1 MGVEAFLVTALPYSA
16 DPAEDF
22 HVSLFV
28 THRLTPTGGGEGT
41 LAEFPNVVDWATRVG
56 DATFRLTGSDGKAV
70 PATALVDRIR
80 PDWWT
85 GVFPKDLLV
94 RPWETLELAAVP
106 WRTFPAHKMDV
117 YSRLTHTFAALLS
130 PVGPPS
136 VVERLLPAI
145 ALGAQA
151 FTGPGGFTVGTTSTD
166 EASVRFPS
174 SPTTSALASLLDAG
188 GTSRERLKERFEAL
202 VMRAAVHGMGKDDP
216 RRDSVLRA
224 LELIDEVWTSSLDER
239 TEQGTVTAAHP
250 SVLGQAAL
258 DLHLARRFYERPE
271 EQRPY
276 VERPPEEPPPHVR
289 PQPIEPD
296 FHQRCSLLADTPS
309 VLREL
314 GLVVDLRVDDLSRL
328 SNLAWIRA
336 DIVVPGLS
344 NAIENQPAVSCRVRG
359 TAFTTVSSSGDYA
372 DGALK
377 VGDQRRYQ
385 VLDLDPDASGLK
397 LERFFRSLP
406 RVVYSALNGDPADA
420 APATLRSS
428 GFAVARRDRSARL
441 RGRLTNAAARDEALR
456 TGTAPPLD
464 TESVT
469 RGLRLE
475 VWDDVSGEWHS
486 LHERVIDVEVDGKV
500 VVVGENDVGFLQ
512 GAALTRADE
521 SVSED
526 SQRPFH
532 AHEVLAGWEGWSLS
546 VPPVGLVLVDETE
559 GPVDPPDEERIT
571 PVVVR
576 SRLKD
581 GTLPRLRY
589 GRSYAFRAWGVDLA
603 GNSPPASIGDVADAD
618 DADAGSAGPRERA
631 APAGTHGDAVIDDL
645 QVLSEQA
652 RAVLRVTL
660 PYLHSAG
667 RAGRRVRIETLAPTR
682 VDAVNRLLRARLAAT
697 APSAARTASR
707 VQRIERVVAETIESE
722 ERLIVPTSATVAPSV
737 LERARAAAP
746 VPRLRAAAPT
756 TAGAP
761 DAPAGELVT
770 TPHPFLRWD
779 AVLPPAWVPRHPY
792 TEGESLL
799 TVVIRSG
806 VTQAEDGTVTVTDPP
821 AFASTTVASHPEL
834 RWRGDSQ
841 RHLVPPKTCQ
851 LESERHGK
859 FDDAF
864 GPGATPADRRRALAI
879 SLRESGT
886 FFDRSVAD
894 LTTPGNR
901 VGVTGVELHH
911 APTADPDALV
921 TLDQIDADRG
931 LAPGPGQYVVHDVD
945 DLVVPYL
952 PDPLAHGVAFVFPDA
967 GRDHRLDFPFAVEGV
982 TLPFN
987 GEWPAPEP
995 YRLVLESGQQLGA
1008 EVSGRA
1014 VSIRVPPGERLRMRV
1029 STCLAAEALDLLGM
1043 WRGLPP
1049 AFTASDELREAA
1061 LDGWLWWLT
1070 PAEEVRLVHAVPRPV
1085 ERPRVPVLV
1094 VDRSEGDTDAALLGL
1109 VDVHGPS
1116 TERLDV
1122 EAAWREPVDDPAK
1135 PGPETTSRSGV
1146 AGHTAVGYDEDL
1158 VLLGER
1164 SDEGE
1169 TAPLTDGRRIVSH
1182 SIVHN
1187 FDDTKHRRVDYTVR
1201 ATTRYREYFPP
1212 ALFPS
1217 VDDLSLVSE
1226 PVRLSVPSSARP
1238 PKPAVRDVLPLF
1250 RWDEGTEPEQPFG
1263 MRRTRR
1269 SGLRIYLE
1277 RPWFVTGEGELLAV
1291 VLGGGRAA
1299 RGSVSLWAAD
1309 PVWRQQGPRWSTGL
1323 ALVDEMDLFAL
1334 DGIVEPGRP
1343 VAPPANLPL
1352 VDVAGEPTVRVL
1364 GYQPEYSPAR
1374 KLWFVDVAF
1383 DPGTAFWPF
1392 VRLAVAR
1399 YQPESVPR
1407 THLSPVVVCD
1417 FAQLTP
1423 ERTATLTRPDA
1434 GHVRVIVT
1442 GAVGTRHGSLA
1453 PEADGQ
1459 LDRALVTRLERRDA
1473 AVDSDLAWVTE
1484 AVKVLPVRGEGGALV
1499 SWAGTLEL
1507 PEPISP
1513 RRPGSDVDWRVTVE
1527 EWEFLP
1533 ADGPKFR
1540 GDGRA
1545 GRLVY
1550 ADHLAL

>member
-1 MGVEAFLVTALPYSA
+1 MGVESFLVTALPYSA

-41 LAEFPNVVDWATRVG
+41 LAEFPNVVDWAIKVG
-56 DATFRLTGSDGKAV
+56 DAAFQLTGSDGKSV
-70 PATALVDRIR
+70 PVTALVEKIV
-80 PDWWT
+80 PDWWNR
-85 GVFPKDLLV
+85 VFPKDLLV
-94 RPWETLELAAVP
+94 RPWETPELAAVP
-106 WRTFPAHKMDV
+106 WRTFPAHKMDA
-117 YSRLTHTFAALLS
+117 YSRLTHTFTALLS

-136 VVERLLPAI
+136 VIEKLLPAV
-145 ALGAQA
+145 ALGTQIFAG
-151 FTGPGGFTVGTTSTD
+151 GPGGFTA
-166 EASVRFPS
+166 EASTTGASRVGFRS
-174 SPTTSALASLLDAG
+174 SPITSALASFLDAG
-188 GTSRERLKERFEAL
+188 GTSRERLKERFESL
-202 VMRAAVHGMGKDDP
+202 IMRATHGLGGDDP
-216 RRDSVLRA
+216 RRGSVLRA
-224 LELIDEVWTSSLDER
+224 LELLDEAWTSSLDDR
-239 TEQGTVTAAHP
+239 TQQGTVSATVP

-276 VERPPEEPPPHVR
+276 AEQPKAELPGHDRPA
-289 PQPIEPD
+289 PIEPD
-296 FHQRCSLLADTPS
+296 FHQRCSLLAGTPGL
-309 VLREL
+309 LREL
-314 GLVVDLRVDDLSRL
+314 GLVVDLRINDLSRL
-328 SNLAWIRA
+328 TNLTWIRA

-344 NAIENQPAVSCRVRG
+344 NAIKKQPAVSCRVSG
-359 TAFTTVSSSGDYA
+359 TTFATVSSSGDYA

-377 VGDQRRYQ
+377 LGDERRYH

-397 LERFFRSLP
+397 LERFVRSVP

-428 GFAVARRDRSARL
+428 GFAVARRDRSDRL
-441 RGRLTNAAARDEALR
+441 RQRLTNAGARDAALHK
-456 TGTAPPLD
+456 GTAPPLD

-475 VWDDVSGEWHS
+475 VWDDVSGDWHS
-486 LHERVIDVEVDGKV
+486 LHERLIDVEVNGDV
-500 VVVGENDVGFLQ
+500 VVVGEKDVGFLQ

-521 SVSED
+521 SVSQD
-526 SQRPFH
+526 PQRPFH

-559 GPVDPPDEERIT
+559 GPGDPPDEQRIT
-571 PVVVR
+571 PVAVR
-576 SRLKD
+576 SRLQN

-589 GRSYAFRAWGVDLA
+589 GRSYMFRAWAVDLA
-603 GNSPPASIGDVADAD
+603 GNSPPASVGEIADAD
-618 DADAGSAGPRERA
+618 DAALAEA
-631 APAGTHGDAVIDDL
+631 FAPAESHPEPGDLEI
-645 QVLSEQA
+645 LSEQA

-660 PYLHSAG
+660 PYVQAAG
-667 RAGRRVRIETLAPTR
+667 RAGERIRVETLAPTH
-682 VDAVNRLLRARLAAT
+682 VDAVNRRLRARLAAT
-697 APSAARTASR
+697 AAPSGPRAASR
-707 VQRIERVVAETIESE
+707 VQRVERVVAETIESE
-722 ERLIVPTSATVAPSV
+722 ERLIVPMSATVPPSV
-737 LERARAAAP
+737 LERARGAAR
-746 VPRLRAAAPT
+746 VLRP
-756 TAGAP
+756 GAVEGAVVTDVA
-761 DAPAGELVT
+761 DAPATQLVT

-806 VTQAEDGTVTVTDPP
+806 VTQAADGTVAISDPGT
-821 AFASTTVASHPEL
+821 FAAATVAAHPEL

-841 RHLVPPKTCQ
+841 RHLVPPKTSQ
-851 LESERHGK
+851 LESERHGM

-864 GPGATPADRRRALAI
+864 GPLATADDRKAALAT

-886 FFDRSVAD
+886 FFDRTVAD
-894 LTTPGNR
+894 LTTSGNR
-901 VGVTGVELHH
+901 MAVTGVELHH
-911 APTADPDALV
+911 APTTDPGALV

-931 LAPGPGQYVVHDVD
+931 LALEPGQYVVHDVD
-945 DLVVPYL
+945 NLVVPYL

-982 TLPFN
+982 TLPFG
-987 GEWPAPEP
+987 GEWPAPQP
-995 YRLVLESGQQLGA
+995 YRLVLETGQELEA
-1008 EVSGRA
+1008 EVAGGA

-1029 STCLAAEALDLLGM
+1029 STCLDANALELLGL

-1049 AFTASDELREAA
+1049 AFKASAELREAA
-1061 LDGWLWWLT
+1061 VDGWLWWLT

-1094 VDRSEGDTDAALLGL
+1094 VDRSAGDTDAVLLGL

-1122 EAAWREPVDDPAK
+1122 EAAWGEPIDDPAK
-1135 PGPETTSRSGV
+1135 PGPETTSRSGL
-1146 AGHTAVGYDEDL
+1146 AGHAAIGYDEDL

-1164 SDEGE
+1164 GDEGE

-1182 SIVHN
+1182 TILHN
-1187 FDDTKHRRVDYTVR
+1187 FDDTKHRLVDYTVR

-1217 VDDLSLVSE
+1217 VDDLSLTSE
-1226 PVRLSVPSSARP
+1226 SVRLSVPSSARP
-1238 PKPAVRDVLPLF
+1238 PKPVVRDVLPLF
-1250 RWDEGTEPEQPFG
+1250 RWDESTEPEQPFG

-1269 SGLRIYLE
+1269 SGLRIYLD
-1277 RPWFVTGEGELLAV
+1277 RPWLVTGEGELLAV
-1291 VLGGGRAA
+1291 VLGTTV
-1299 RGSVSLWAAD
+1299 GSVSQWAAD
-1309 PVWRQQGPRWSTGL
+1309 PVWRQHGPEQSTDL
-1323 ALVDEMDLFAL
+1323 PLVDERDLLAL
-1334 DGIVEPGRP
+1334 DGIIEPGRP

-1364 GYQPEYSPAR
+1364 GYQPEYSMVR

-1434 GHVRVIVT
+1434 EHVRVIVT
-1442 GAVGTRHGSLA
+1442 GAVGTRDGSLA
-1453 PEADGQ
+1453 PEEDGQ
-1459 LDRALVTRLERRDA
+1459 LDRAVVARLERRDA

-1484 AVKVLPVRGEGGALV
+1484 AVKVLRVRGEDGALI

-1507 PEPISP
+1507 PDAIPP

-1533 ADGPKFR
+1533 ADGLDFR
-1540 GDGRA
+1540 GNGRA